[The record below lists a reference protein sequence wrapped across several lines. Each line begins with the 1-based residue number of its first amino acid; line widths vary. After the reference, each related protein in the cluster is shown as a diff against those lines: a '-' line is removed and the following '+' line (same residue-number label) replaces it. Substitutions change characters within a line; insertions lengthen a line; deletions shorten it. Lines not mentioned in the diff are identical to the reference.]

1 MRWFILQKDKLKHA
15 IAGVALSIVAGL
27 FLCLVAGLIPWTWLQ
42 VVIAG
47 VGAAGFGFLVAA
59 VVGAAKEII
68 WDGFLKRGTPEWL
81 DFLATCLGGAIGS
94 LILKILGVG

>member
-1 MRWFILQKDKLKHA
+1 MSVPKDKVMHFC
-15 IAGVALSIVAGL
+15 AGLALSILAGL
-27 FLCLVAGLIPWTWLQ
+27 FAYPMFGLL
-42 VVIAG
+42 IAAA
-47 VGAAGFGFLVAA
+47 VGAL
-59 VVGAAKEII
+59 KEII